1 MCLLNTL
8 LFVMVAVVVV
18 VVVIVVEE
26 TKVVAVVAV
35 CINFKYFQ
43 NLPAYLCPSN
53 VLHSANIIS
62 VYG

>member
-1 MCLLNTL
+1 
-8 LFVMVAVVVV
+8 MVAVVVV